1 MCGNF
6 TCPGHVGGS
15 DHLAANT
22 YFVIWGCA
30 PIDQEEQLEQD
41 PGPLETN
48 LSPGRIRSDLRIPV
62 TLGTPSLVI
71 GDIGDIGN
79 TQPGH
84 WDIGDIWNTQPGH
97 WGRLVVTLS
106 VSRGGLPTGLHPR
119 YSGFSMLFNLLRE
132 ANRL

>member
-6 TCPGHVGGS
+6 TCPDRVGGS

-22 YFVIWGCA
+22 YFVIWGSA

-48 LSPGRIRSDLRIPV
+48 LSDGRIRSDERIPV

-71 GDIGDIGN
+71 GDIGDIE
-79 TQPGH
+79 
-84 WDIGDIWNTQPGH
+84 NTQPGH